1 MYVFCMGKKESLK
14 NTISSSVYWFKL
26 QCVSLKERKSWY
38 MIQSSSFIFI
48 MRFNYFHYSIIIMS
62 VVHLSVKKPGKIII
76 ISSQETG
83 FKFRWCSQHWRCNL
97 DTVDLDDLHTKC
109 FGVFLYVCSCCMQGS
124 EKKCYFKLISRIGNG
139 SQAGKWIVATR
150 GQIVYALFHLKTPVP
165 VAPSSCHTLKC
176 NPRCWKAIPS
186 RLTHEGSSIRPWG
199 SL

>member
-1 MYVFCMGKKESLK
+1 MTGRRCQEQTAKHIYLRWTGWTWRSCQWRVQSELWWCEEMYVFCMGKKESLK

-83 FKFRWCSQHWRCNL
+83 FKFRWCSQRWRCNL

-109 FGVFLYVCSCCMQGS
+109 FGVFFVCVFMLHAG
-124 EKKCYFKLISRIGNG
+124 EWKKKVILNWS
-139 SQAGKWIVATR
+139 A
-150 GQIVYALFHLKTPVP
+150 
-165 VAPSSCHTLKC
+165 
-176 NPRCWKAIPS
+176 
-186 RLTHEGSSIRPWG
+186 E
-199 SL
+199 